1 MTAWQYRLL
10 LNNKILANLTLL
22 TKTILIIHPVSL
34 TGLCLKGLNMNPQ
47 FDVIVFGATSFVGQ
61 ILAQYLSDTFNN
73 DESQETLNWA
83 IAGRSQ
89 SKLDEVKAKINQPE
103 LTTLQAD
110 AHDEAAIRAMCGQA
124 KVIIS
129 TVGPYALYGE
139 TLVKVCAETGTDY
152 CDLTGEVQWIDRML
166 EKYEASAKESGA
178 RIVHCSGFDSIPSD
192 MGVYFTQREANKTL
206 GEYCSSISMR
216 VKAAKGG
223 ASGGTIASMINITEE
238 VVKDS
243 SLRKKLANP
252 YLICPENHGN
262 TARQFDTKKPTFDKN
277 FNGWTAP
284 FIMAAINTR
293 VVLRSNAL
301 TGNRYGN
308 NFQYDEAMLVGKGFK
323 GRLTATAIVAGL
335 GAFLVGAALKPTRWL
350 LENYLLPK
358 PGEGPTPKEQV
369 EGYYDIRFVGKTPTG
384 KEIRSKVIGQ
394 GDPGY
399 GSTSKMLG
407 QVGACLALDKELL
420 ENNSGGFWTTST
432 LLGDRLIERLE
443 KDAQLKF
450 EILD

>member
-1 MTAWQYRLL
+1 
-10 LNNKILANLTLL
+10 
-22 TKTILIIHPVSL
+22 
-34 TGLCLKGLNMNPQ
+34 MNSQ
-47 FDVIVFGATSFVGQ
+47 FDIIVFGATSFVGQ
-61 ILAQYLSDTFNN
+61 ILVQYLSEQFNQPGK
-73 DESQETLNWA
+73 EALKWA

-89 SKLDEVKAKINQPE
+89 AKLDEVKSKTKQPE
-103 LTTLQAD
+103 LMTLIAD
-110 AHDEAAIRAMCGQA
+110 AQDETAIKAMCDQA

-166 EKYEASAKESGA
+166 KKYEATAKTSGA

-192 MGVYFTQREANKTL
+192 MGVYFTQREAKKNL
-206 GEYCSSISMR
+206 GEYCNNISMR

-223 ASGGTIASMINITEE
+223 ASGGTIASILNITKE
-238 VVKDS
+238 VIKDPA
-243 SLRKKLANP
+243 LRKDLVNP
-252 YLICPENHGN
+252 YLVCPKGHGYK
-262 TARQFDTKKPTFDKN
+262 ARQFDTKTPTFDKN

-284 FIMAAINTR
+284 FIMAGINTR
-293 VVLRSNAL
+293 IVFRSNAL
-301 TGNRYGN
+301 AGSPYGKD
-308 NFQYDEAMLVGKGFK
+308 FKYDEAMLVGKGLK
-323 GRLTATAIVAGL
+323 GRLTATGLVAGL
-335 GAFLVGAALKPTRWL
+335 GAFFIGAALKPTRWV
-350 LENYLLPK
+350 LENYVLPK

-369 EGYYDIRFVGKTPTG
+369 EGYYDIRFVGKTASG

-399 GSTSKMLG
+399 GSTSQMLG
-407 QVGACLALDKELL
+407 QVGACLALDTELMENKE
-420 ENNSGGFWTTST
+420 GGFWTTST

-450 EILD
+450 EILN

>member
-1 MTAWQYRLL
+1 
-10 LNNKILANLTLL
+10 
-22 TKTILIIHPVSL
+22 
-34 TGLCLKGLNMNPQ
+34 MNSN

-61 ILAQYLSDTFNN
+61 ILVQYLTDQFNHPGK
-73 DESQETLNWA
+73 ETLSWA

-89 SKLDEVKAKINQPE
+89 NKLNEVKEKVQQPE
-103 LTTLQAD
+103 LTTIIAD
-110 AHDEAAIRAMCGQA
+110 AHDESAIKAMCDQA

-139 TLVKVCAETGTDY
+139 TLVKVCAESGTDY
-152 CDLTGEVQWIDRML
+152 CDLTGEVQWINLML
-166 EKYEASAKESGA
+166 KKYEASAKASGA

-192 MGVYFTQREANKTL
+192 MGVYFTQKEANQSL
-206 GEYCSSISMR
+206 GEYCNNIAMR

-223 ASGGTIASMINITEE
+223 ASGGTIASMLNITEE
-238 VVKDS
+238 VVKNPA
-243 SLRKKLANP
+243 LRRDLLNP
-252 YLICPENHGN
+252 YLVCPEGHGYK
-262 TARQFDTKKPTFDKN
+262 ARQFDTKKPTFDKD

-293 VVLRSNAL
+293 IVFRSNAL
-301 TGNRYGN
+301 LGSPYGTD
-308 NFQYDEAMLVGKGFK
+308 FKYDEAMLVGKGVK

-335 GAFLVGAALKPTRWL
+335 AAFFVGAAIKPTRWL
-350 LENYLLPK
+350 LSNYVLPK

-369 EGYYDIRFVGKTPTG
+369 EGYYDIRFVGKTPSG
-384 KEIRSKVIGQ
+384 KEILTKVVGQ

-407 QVGACLALDKELL
+407 QVGACLALDNELMAEKE
-420 ENNSGGFWTTST
+420 GGFWTTST

-450 EILD
+450 EVLS

>member
-1 MTAWQYRLL
+1 
-10 LNNKILANLTLL
+10 
-22 TKTILIIHPVSL
+22 
-34 TGLCLKGLNMNPQ
+34 MNSHY
-47 FDVIVFGATSFVGQ
+47 DVVVFGATSFVGQ
-61 ILAQYLSDTFNN
+61 ILVQYLTDNFNKA
-73 DESQETLNWA
+73 DKESLNWA

-89 SKLDEVKAKINQPE
+89 AKLNEVKTKIQQPD
-103 LTTLQAD
+103 LTTIIAD
-110 AHDEAAIRAMCGQA
+110 AQDEAAIKAMCGQA
-124 KVIIS
+124 NVIIS

-166 EKYEASAKESGA
+166 KKYETTAKTSGA

-192 MGVYFTQREANKTL
+192 MGVYFTQREAKKSL
-206 GEYCSSISMR
+206 GEYCNNISMR

-223 ASGGTIASMINITEE
+223 ASGGTIASILNITEE
-238 VVKDS
+238 VMKDPA
-243 SLRKKLANP
+243 LRKDLINP
-252 YLICPENHGN
+252 YLVCPKGHNYKV
-262 TARQFDTKKPTFDKN
+262 RQFDTKKPTFDKN

-284 FIMAAINTR
+284 FVMAGINTR
-293 VVLRSNAL
+293 IVFRSNAL
-301 TGNRYGN
+301 AGSPYGTD
-308 NFQYDEAMLVGKGFK
+308 FKYDEAMLVGKGFK
-323 GRLTATAIVAGL
+323 GRLTATGIVAGL
-335 GAFLVGAALKPTRWL
+335 GAFFVGAALKPTRWV
-350 LENYLLPK
+350 LENYVLPK

-369 EGYYDIRFVGKTPTG
+369 EGYYDIRFLGKTPSG

-399 GSTSKMLG
+399 GSTSQMLG

-420 ENNSGGFWTTST
+420 ADKEGGFWTTST

-450 EILD
+450 EVLS

>member
-1 MTAWQYRLL
+1 
-10 LNNKILANLTLL
+10 
-22 TKTILIIHPVSL
+22 
-34 TGLCLKGLNMNPQ
+34 MNSN

-61 ILAQYLSDTFNN
+61 ILVQYLTDQFNH
-73 DESQETLNWA
+73 SGKETLSWA

-89 SKLDEVKAKINQPE
+89 NKLNEVKEKVHQPD
-103 LTTLQAD
+103 LTTLIVD
-110 AHDEAAIRAMCGQA
+110 AHDEVAIQAMCDQA

-139 TLVKVCAETGTDY
+139 TLVKVCAESGTDY
-152 CDLTGEVQWIDRML
+152 CDLTGEVQWINLML
-166 EKYEASAKESGA
+166 KKYEVSAKASGA

-192 MGVYFTQREANKTL
+192 MGVYFTQQKANQSL
-206 GEYCSSISMR
+206 GEYCKNISMR

-223 ASGGTIASMINITEE
+223 ASGGTIASMLNITEE
-238 VVKDS
+238 VVKNP
-243 SLRKKLANP
+243 SLRRDLLNP
-252 YLICPENHGN
+252 YLVCPEGHNYK
-262 TARQFDTKKPTFDKN
+262 ARQFDTKKPTFDKD

-293 VVLRSNAL
+293 IVFRSNAL
-301 TGNRYGN
+301 LGSPYGED
-308 NFQYDEAMLVGKGFK
+308 FTYDEAMLVGKGFK

-335 GAFLVGAALKPTRWL
+335 AAFFVGAAIKPTRWL
-350 LENYLLPK
+350 LSNHVLPK

-369 EGYYDIRFVGKTPTG
+369 EGYYDIRFVGKTPSG
-384 KEIRSKVIGQ
+384 KEIRTKIVGQ

-407 QVGACLALDKELL
+407 QVGACLALDNELMADKE
-420 ENNSGGFWTTST
+420 GGFWTTST

-443 KDAQLKF
+443 KDAQLTF
-450 EILD
+450 EVLS